1 MEASETEA
9 AGAASEAAGAATE
22 TAGAASEASAS
33 ASASAKSAPGR
44 GVGSIERA
52 VDVMFTLARSGV
64 PRGVTDIASHLGL
77 SKAAVHRIL
86 TSLRKSSLVVLD
98 ARSKHYS
105 LGPSV
110 LELAAAYRS
119 GLDVRSLAVDT
130 MRELVEA
137 TQETATLSILVDGR
151 RIYVEQFTPNREV
164 RMTVQVGSSFPLHAG
179 ASSKAFLAWLPE
191 DERRRILASPLER
204 LTEATI
210 VDAAELDRE
219 LTQVRERGFAV
230 SEEERQPGAASVAAP
245 LLDESLQPVAVLS
258 VCGPLQR
265 FKAETDAAAS
275 ELVSATRALS
285 RKLGA
290 ALE

>member
-1 MEASETEA
+1 MEGSAASETA
-9 AGAASEAAGAATE
+9 
-22 TAGAASEASAS
+22 
-33 ASASAKSAPGR
+33 AKSASGR

-52 VDVMFTLARSGV
+52 VDVMFTLARSGA
-64 PRGVTDIASHLGL
+64 RGVTDIASHLGM

-86 TSLRKSSLVVLD
+86 TSLRKSGLVVLD

-110 LELAAAYRS
+110 LELAASYRS
-119 GLDVRSLAVDT
+119 GLDVRSLAIDT

-204 LTEATI
+204 LTEATV
-210 VDAAELDRE
+210 VDAQELERE
-219 LTQVRERGFAV
+219 LTRVRERGFAV

-265 FKAETDAAAS
+265 FKAETDAAAA

-290 ALE
+290 VLE

>member
-1 MEASETEA
+1 MEGSAASETAASPASGAAGTAGSA
-9 AGAASEAAGAATE
+9 AGAASAPPPPP
-22 TAGAASEASAS
+22 
-33 ASASAKSAPGR
+33 AKSTSGR

-52 VDVMFTLARSGV
+52 VDVMFTLARSGA
-64 PRGVTDIASHLGL
+64 RGVTDIASHLGM

-86 TSLRKSSLVVLD
+86 TSLRKSGLVVLD

-110 LELAAAYRS
+110 LELAASYRS
-119 GLDVRSLAVDT
+119 GLDVRSLAIDT

-204 LTEATI
+204 LTEAT
-210 VDAAELDRE
+210 VVEAQELDRE
-219 LTQVRERGFAV
+219 LTRVRERGFAV

-265 FKAETDAAAS
+265 FKAETDAAAA

-290 ALE
+290 VLE

>member
-1 MEASETEA
+1 MDASGA
-9 AGAASEAAGAATE
+9 APESAASESAE
-22 TAGAASEASAS
+22 T
-33 ASASAKSAPGR
+33 AKSAPGR

-86 TSLRKSSLVVLD
+86 TSLRKSGLVVLD

-119 GLDVRSLAVDT
+119 GLDVRSLAADT

-210 VDAAELDRE
+210 VDAEELDRE

>member
-1 MEASETEA
+1 MEGSAASETAASPA
-9 AGAASEAAGAATE
+9 AG
-22 TAGAASEASAS
+22 ASAS
-33 ASASAKSAPGR
+33 ASAPALPAAKSASGR

-64 PRGVTDIASHLGL
+64 PRGVTDIASHLGM

-86 TSLRKSSLVVLD
+86 TSLRKSGLVVLD

-110 LELAAAYRS
+110 LELAASYRS
-119 GLDVRSLAVDT
+119 GLDVRSLAIDT

-204 LTEATI
+204 LTEATV
-210 VDAAELDRE
+210 VDAQELDRE
-219 LTQVRERGFAV
+219 LALVRERGFAV

-265 FKAETDAAAS
+265 FKAETDAAAA

-290 ALE
+290 VLE